1 MTSEADLEGVLA
13 AALGPG
19 ARTDGA
25 LPGDG
30 GATVRAVTG
39 AGGERLVVKT
49 APAGD
54 RPHLLRAARAQAA
67 AGAAGVPVPR
77 TVVAR
82 LVAGTQVHVTERVA
96 GLRWSEVHPHADDAV
111 RLAVLAQLG
120 DVLGRLRTVAQPGF
134 GELGA
139 LPHPSERAALRER
152 TRARVPAG
160 WRLDAA
166 ERALDRH
173 DAIFD
178 GAGGAVLV
186 HGDLHHANVLVRPA
200 GPGWELAA
208 VLDWDSAWA
217 GPVDADEARAALW
230 DGMPGS
236 PGAADERAAV
246 QQLIWCLEYED
257 GSARHRADTVRLAT
271 RLGVPL

>member
-1 MTSEADLEGVLA
+1 MTSEGDVEGVLA
-13 AALGPG
+13 TVLGPG

-30 GATVRAVTG
+30 GATVRAVSG

-49 APAGD
+49 APAGAGPD
-54 RPHLLRAARAQAA
+54 LVRAARAQEAA
-67 AGAAGVPVPR
+67 RAAGVPVPR

-82 LVAGTQVHVTERVA
+82 VVAGIQVHVTERVP

-111 RLAVLAQLG
+111 RLAVLAGLS
-120 DVLGRLRTVAQPGF
+120 DVLARLRTVAQPGF
-134 GELGA
+134 GDLGA
-139 LPHPSERAALRER
+139 PVHRSERAALRER
-152 TRARVPAG
+152 TRDRVPAG

-166 ERALDRH
+166 ERALDRY
-173 DAIFD
+173 DALLD

-200 GPGWELAA
+200 GPGWVLAA

-217 GPVDADEARAALW
+217 GPADADGARAALW

-236 PGAADERAAV
+236 PADVDERAAV
-246 QQLIWCLEYED
+246 QQLLWCLERED
-257 GSARHRADTVRLAT
+257 TSARHRADTVRLAT